1 MNSLLWATL
10 SCKYCFGKGNCD
22 EMQCSA
28 ADNNMLM
35 VKIAT
40 TMIRQTVLPVGSTTY
55 ATLTQSGEWIS
66 VYIIISCL
74 SADILSSSPLSKC
87 SAAQKQRRFFFEC
100 IFSPYFTYLLIP
112 FTTPSSL
119 ATITTAPPCHLVYF
133 LSLGRRISAHQLVLL
148 PFQFT

>member
-1 MNSLLWATL
+1 MNSLLCATL
-10 SCKYCFGKGNCD
+10 SYKYCFGKGNCD
-22 EMQCSA
+22 EMQCTA

-35 VKIAT
+35 VKIAA

-74 SADILSSSPLSKC
+74 SADILPSSPLSKC

-112 FTTPSSL
+112 FTTLSSL
-119 ATITTAPPCHLVYF
+119 ATTTAPPCHLVYF